1 MSAYWVGVYFAE
13 MRAIR
18 AEEALI
24 ETERRQLASGLMK
37 KTDGDKIIRRWR
49 RDAGQEQRAA
59 HKGTP
64 DEQRA
69 ANMGLGVRK

>member
-1 MSAYWVGVYFAE
+1 MSAYWVGVFARE

-37 KTDGDKIIRRWR
+37 KTDGDKIIKRWR
-49 RDAGQEQRAA
+49 REAGQEQQAA
-59 HKGTP
+59 HRGTP
-64 DEQRA
+64 DAQTA
-69 ANMGLGVRK
+69 GNMGLGVRK